1 VNPDMEYVRKIP
13 LLLGT
18 GAGLFIGL
26 LGLSTGVPNK
36 DNVLNMCVG
45 MVVFY
50 LVGLLVRS
58 AINDAVEKAEA
69 VIKQR
74 EEGKKLAEE
83 LDKMKEQ
90 INKEKTAGSHID
102 LKVGDDSASTE
113 DDFDALPIA
122 EFIKRELK

>member
-1 VNPDMEYVRKIP
+1 MEYVRKIP

-45 MVVFY
+45 MAVFY

>member
-1 VNPDMEYVRKIP
+1 MEYVRKIP

>member
-1 VNPDMEYVRKIP
+1 MEYVRKIP

-58 AINDAVEKAEA
+58 TISQAIEKAEA

-74 EEGKKLAEE
+74 EEEQRLAEE
-83 LDKMKEQ
+83 LEKMKEQ
-90 INKEKTAGSHID
+90 IKKEDAPGSHID
-102 LKVGDDSASTE
+102 LTVGDDSVPAE

-122 EFIKRELK
+122 EFIRRELE